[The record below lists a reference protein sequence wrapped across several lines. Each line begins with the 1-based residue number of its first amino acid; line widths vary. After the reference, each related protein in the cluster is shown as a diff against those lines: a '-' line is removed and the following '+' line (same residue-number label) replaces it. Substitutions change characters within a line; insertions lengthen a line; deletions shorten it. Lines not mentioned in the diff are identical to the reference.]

1 VSFFEDE
8 KRDFEDWNL
17 LFQPPSSSCVDI
29 TLLLDVSLWI
39 FDGRILLNPSSVTE
53 PMFSDG

>member
-1 VSFFEDE
+1 MSFFEDE

-39 FDGRILLNPSSVTE
+39 FRWQDTTE